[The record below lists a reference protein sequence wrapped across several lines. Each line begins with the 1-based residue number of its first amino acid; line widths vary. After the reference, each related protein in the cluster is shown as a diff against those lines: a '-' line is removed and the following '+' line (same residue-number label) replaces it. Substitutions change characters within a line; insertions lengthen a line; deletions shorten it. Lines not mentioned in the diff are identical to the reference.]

1 MGFRIPVDTGGSFT
15 NVSVADDDGVL
26 HVANALTDVE
36 HASRSME
43 EGLLQ
48 LASGLG
54 PTVQEPLART
64 DVVTYGTT
72 RATNAIVEGCT
83 ARTAFFT
90 AEGFPDVLLREDGKL
105 EPFRQL
111 HYMPPYVPRF
121 LTLVRERIDLEGD
134 VFVPLDEASLVA
146 AIGEARELGE
156 EAVAVCL
163 DDSLIVDDQ
172 QTALLRSR

>member
-15 NVSVADDDGVL
+15 NVSVADDDGVQ
-26 HVANALTDVE
+26 HVARALTDVE

-43 EGLLQ
+43 EGLVQ
-48 LASGLG
+48 LAPVGL
-54 PTVQEPLART
+54 TVQEPLART

-72 RATNAIVEGCT
+72 RATNAIVEGRS

-90 AEGFPDVLLREDGKL
+90 TEGFPDVLLREDGKL

-111 HYMPPYVPRF
+111 HYLPPYVPRF

-134 VFVPLDEASLVA
+134 VFVPLAEASLVA
-146 AIGEARELGE
+146 AIEGARELGE